1 MNSAECSLRTNE
13 VKLGLQ
19 KKENRVFLFRGLRV
33 EEEGEVLVED
43 VTPPIW
49 DNR

>member
-33 EEEGEVLVED
+33 EEEGEFAGRGCNPSDLG
-43 VTPPIW
+43 
-49 DNR
+49 